1 MPDDVIVTPKVKAE
15 VGADGFIPGTT
26 YKSVDD
32 LLKGHL
38 ELKKTYDAQG
48 NELGQIRKDH
58 DSLKGQTET
67 LATILKENLSKG
79 QAPAAAVEVPVD
91 YGTEILAVEEQIQK
105 LDPMDKDYQRTL
117 ATLVAKTNKLT
128 ALDTKDKTLRAANDI
143 MKKELNDRDVKA
155 AHEAFH
161 RDNPTFNTPEMQVR
175 IKEYIVKDKTGMS
188 DPLSAFREIQR
199 DDIAAEAAR
208 LRTENA
214 EYLRLVNLNKG
225 KDEAGKVVV
234 TTQSSPQL
242 PAQKAKVTGK
252 ELDTGMMAVLKASK
266 GS

>member
-1 MPDDVIVTPKVKAE
+1 MPDPVVTPEVKAE
-15 VGADGFIPGTT
+15 VGADGFIPGTS

-48 NELGQIRKDH
+48 NELGQVRKDH

-67 LATILKENLSKG
+67 LATILKANLSKG
-79 QAPAAAVEVPVD
+79 QVLAAAAVEVPVD

-161 RDNPTFNTPEMQVR
+161 RDNPTFNTPEIQTR
-175 IKEYIVKDKTGMS
+175 IKEYIAKDKTGMS

-199 DDIAAEAAR
+199 DDIMVEATR
-208 LRTENA
+208 LKAENA

-234 TTQSSPQL
+234 TTQTSPQL
-242 PAQKAKVTGK
+242 PTQKAKVTGK
-252 ELDTGMMAVLKASK
+252 DLDTGMMAVLKASK